1 MTVKESILE
10 CVYGTDILFLQNDDG
25 KWGYSVAEFYERGDE
40 YLWEYPFNTFIDAL
54 NDAREF
60 MLTLYLVYSNF
71 NTQKESK
78 ETEE

>member
-10 CVYGTDILFLQNDDG
+10 CVYDTDILFLQNEDG

-54 NDAREF
+54 NDARESICLIAL
-60 MLTLYLVYSNF
+60 MYNDA
-71 NTQKESK
+71 NTKQESK
-78 ETEE
+78 ETE